1 MSFPMKV
8 VTYDGLATL
17 SEFIKQVKKTSD
29 GNSSDVTSLQN
40 DLQEL
45 ASQLA
50 AVLTE
55 VGDCIETLDSSKAY
69 IAVRKDFSLATDGW
83 VEDTDGDSDGYAYKY
98 VFSVSGVTAEARV
111 DAVLNSASATVA
123 GEYGMAPV
131 TESVENGVV
140 FRCRTIPE
148 TALTGQLYITQGAD
162 ETAAQ
167 TMKE

>member
-1 MSFPMKV
+1 MSYPMKV

-29 GNSSDVTSLQN
+29 GNTSDVTSLQN

-69 IAVRKDFSLATDGW
+69 IAVRKDFSLAADGW
-83 VEDTDGDSDGYAYKY
+83 VEDMSEDSFEYAYKY
-98 VFSVSGVTAEARV
+98 VLEVAGVTAEARA
-111 DAVLNSASATVA
+111 DAVLDNNSATMA
-123 GEYGMAPV
+123 GEYGMSPV
-131 TESVENGVV
+131 SETVENGVV

-148 TALTGQLYITQGAD
+148 DALSGQLYITQGAA
-162 ETAAQ
+162 EST
-167 TMKE
+167 TT

>member
-29 GNSSDVTSLQN
+29 GNTSDVTSLQH

-55 VGDCIETLDSSKAY
+55 VGDCIETLDTSKAY
-69 IAVRKDFSLATDGW
+69 IAVRKDFSLAADGW
-83 VEDTDGDSDGYAYKY
+83 VEDTDEDSFEYAYKY
-98 VFSVSGVTAEARV
+98 VLEVSGVTAEARA
-111 DAVLNSASATVA
+111 DAVLDNLSATMA

-131 TESVENGVV
+131 TETVENGVV

-148 TALTGQLYITQGAD
+148 DALSGQLYITQGAA
-162 ETAAQ
+162 EST
-167 TMKE
+167 TT